1 VHTGE
6 LDNLISHVP
15 HSRLI
20 TCQVFGAPAAAD
32 KAQLVLIMSG
42 DYRSKKEVAYLLVP
56 AVGRKVYDLG
66 GNLEKCELLMR
77 SACKLCRTTDV
88 CWPRSAHIQAYREL
102 YDFGVYGSA
111 CRGSNI
117 GREIRDWCR
126 GRSESRQRYI
136 YVLSYVFVPP
146 FIYIADA

>member
-32 KAQLVLIMSG
+32 KDQLVLIMSG

-56 AVGRKVYDLG
+56 AIGRKVYDLG
-66 GNLEKCELLMR
+66 GNLEKGELLA
-77 SACKLCRTTDV
+77 SYYSGALGSYVWTTDA
-88 CWPRSAHIQAYREL
+88 CWP
-102 YDFGVYGSA
+102 
-111 CRGSNI
+111 
-117 GREIRDWCR
+117 
-126 GRSESRQRYI
+126 
-136 YVLSYVFVPP
+136 
-146 FIYIADA
+146 